1 MSYRLFVDDE
11 RVPEGSI
18 EDGSYRSRVGLPPVS
33 RSRLGD
39 DAVEWVVVRSVD
51 DALATIHAR
60 GVPAF
65 IAFDHDLGDS
75 VPTGYDLAKT
85 LIELDLDGVID
96 MPTDLAF
103 EVHSANPVGR
113 QNIRGVLDNYLAVKA
128 SRRNAL

>member
-1 MSYRLFVDDE
+1 MSYHLFVDDE
-11 RVPEGSI
+11 RAPEGSI
-18 EDGSYRSRVGLPPVS
+18 EDDSYRSRVGLPTVS
-33 RSRLGD
+33 TSRLGKYPV
-39 DAVEWVVVRSVD
+39 AWVVVRSVT
-51 DALATIHAR
+51 DALTTIHER

-75 VPTGYDLAKT
+75 VPTGYDLAKA

-113 QNIRGVLDNYLAVKA
+113 QNIRGALDNYLAVKA
-128 SRRNAL
+128 SRRNAP